1 MDKVIGTITTRD
13 HHAFIGLPV
22 FTKMHGTG
30 LAYPSS
36 EPAHTV
42 LAGGLHHGVVGVPF
56 ITENFGQSKAKPLYS
71 PIGCQTTKPSYGL
84 VSNQAVNA
92 FLSYYYGQTTLSKL
106 SDPMG
111 TVTTRERVSLVLTPG
126 NKVDI
131 NDCTYR
137 MLKDHEIK
145 AAMAF
150 NKDYIILGGTKD
162 RIKQLGNA
170 VTPPAMEL
178 LAERCILSLM

>member
-1 MDKVIGTITTRD
+1 
-13 HHAFIGLPV
+13 
-22 FTKMHGTG
+22 
-30 LAYPSS
+30 
-36 EPAHTV
+36 
-42 LAGGLHHGVVGVPF
+42 
-56 ITENFGQSKAKPLYS
+56 
-71 PIGCQTTKPSYGL
+71 
-84 VSNQAVNA
+84 
-92 FLSYYYGQTTLSKL
+92 
-106 SDPMG
+106 MG
-111 TVTTRERVSLVLTPG
+111 TVTTKERVSLVLTPG